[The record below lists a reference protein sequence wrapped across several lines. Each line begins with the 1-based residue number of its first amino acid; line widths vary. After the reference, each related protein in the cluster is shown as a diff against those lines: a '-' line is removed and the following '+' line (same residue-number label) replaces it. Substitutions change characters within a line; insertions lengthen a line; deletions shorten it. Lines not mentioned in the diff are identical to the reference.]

1 MIKQKN
7 NQKGITIIALIVT
20 IIILLILAGV
30 TIATLSGENGL
41 LNKTEKAKEENE
53 KQSATEIINLKI
65 TNAQME
71 SYRETES
78 MPNLQYLANM
88 LCKDEEI
95 QYVELET
102 QKLAALKEISVGNS
116 DAIYTKL
123 KDYNYEFKI
132 NKSLKLEA
140 INGVEIAEKEENKE
154 DTTTISKAEW
164 EDLKTTVA
172 SLKNKVEE
180 VKTISLDFDTDNWSS
195 GSVTCTYS
203 AHSCTVS
210 VRDLVKKTS
219 EKSWVKLTTL
229 PKELTLPSLF
239 VAVPVQ
245 GNAGQAVKDRI
256 IVEGNQVFIE
266 THANPGEYP
275 LWGGITYTY

>member
-65 TNAQME
+65 TNAQIE
-71 SYRETES
+71 SYKETEN

-102 QKLAALKEISVGNS
+102 QKLAALKEISVGNA

-140 INGVEIAEKEENKE
+140 INGIEIAEKEENEE
-154 DTTTISKAEW
+154 DTITISKSEW

-180 VKTISLDFDTDNWSS
+180 VKTISLDFDTNNWES

-203 AHSCTVS
+203 AHSCTVR
-210 VRDLVKKTS
+210 VTDLVKKTS
-219 EKSWVKLTTL
+219 STQWIKLTTL
-229 PKELTLPSLF
+229 PEKLRMSSPFLAMPI
-239 VAVPVQ
+239 Q
-245 GNAGQAVKDRI
+245 RNAGSNVQDRI
-256 IVEGNQVFIE
+256 IVDGNNVYIE
-266 THANPGEYP
+266 TYGEPGITF
-275 LWGGITYTY
+275 WGGITYTY

>member
-1 MIKQKN
+1 MGKRKN
-7 NQKGITIIALIVT
+7 NQKGITMIALIVT

-41 LNKTEKAKEENE
+41 LSKTDKAKEENK

-71 SYRETES
+71 SYKETQS

-102 QKLAALKEISVGNS
+102 QKLATLKEIEVGNA

-123 KDYNYEFKI
+123 KDYDYEFKI
-132 NKSLKLEA
+132 SKSLKLVA
-140 INGVEIAEKEENKE
+140 INGVEIAEKEENNG
-154 DTTTISKAEW
+154 DTITVSKAEW
-164 EDLKTTVA
+164 EELKSTVA
-172 SLKNKVEE
+172 DLKNKVEE
-180 VKTISLDFDTDNWSS
+180 VKTINLDFDRDNWSS

-210 VRDLVKKTS
+210 VRDLVKNTS
-219 EKSWVKLTTL
+219 NKEWIKLATL
-229 PKELTLPSLF
+229 PKEVTLPSPF
-239 VAVPVQ
+239 VAVPIQ
-245 GNAGQAVKDRI
+245 GSAGEAVKDRI
-256 IVEGNQVFIE
+256 IVDGNQVFIE
-266 THANPGEYP
+266 THAEPGAYY